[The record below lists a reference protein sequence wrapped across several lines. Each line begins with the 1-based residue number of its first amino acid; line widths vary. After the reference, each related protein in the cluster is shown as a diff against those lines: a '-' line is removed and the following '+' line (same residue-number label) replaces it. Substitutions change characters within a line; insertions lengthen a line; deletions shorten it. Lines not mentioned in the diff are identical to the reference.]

1 LIRAILFDLDDTL
14 LQSDMNVFMPH
25 YLQALTVKLA
35 PLVPPQR
42 LIEQLMRSTRL
53 MMANTDPKRTN
64 QQVFE
69 ADFYPKIGHSREEM
83 LPLLEEFYNHDFAR
97 LRDLTQPKPEARPLV
112 QVAFAHGYD
121 VAIATQPVFPLT
133 AVRQRLEWAGVADF
147 PYRLV
152 TSYENMHACKP
163 QPAFFREVL
172 AVLGRSPSECLLAG
186 DNPYDDIAPAAQ
198 LGLHT
203 FWVTDAA
210 PDPADPTVL
219 ARWRGSLGDLHRLIV
234 SGELL
239 DRGTQINAG

>member
-1 LIRAILFDLDDTL
+1 LIRAILFDLDGTL

-25 YLQALTVKLA
+25 YLQALTTRLA
-35 PLVPPQR
+35 HLIPPTQ
-42 LIEQLMRSTRL
+42 LSVQLMRSTRL
-53 MMANTDPKRTN
+53 MMANTDPTRTN
-64 QQVFE
+64 QQVFD

-83 LPLLEEFYNHDFAR
+83 LPILEEFYTHDFAH

-112 QVAFAHGYD
+112 QAAFARGYD
-121 VAIATQPVFPLT
+121 VAIATQPVFPLV

-163 QPAFFREVL
+163 QPAFFQEVL
-172 AVLGRSPSECLLAG
+172 AVLGRSPGECLFAG
-186 DNPYDDIAPAAQ
+186 DSPWDDIAPAAQ

-210 PDPADPTVL
+210 PDPVDPTIP
-219 ARWRGSLGDLHRLIV
+219 ARWRGGLGDLHRLIV
-234 SGELL
+234 SGEL
-239 DRGTQINAG
+239 DKPM

>member
-1 LIRAILFDLDDTL
+1 LIHAILFDLDGTL

-25 YLQALTVKLA
+25 YLQALTTRLAHLIPPSKLSA
-35 PLVPPQR
+35 
-42 LIEQLMRSTRL
+42 QLMRSTRL
-53 MMANTDPKRTN
+53 MMANSDPTRTN
-64 QQVFE
+64 QQVFD
-69 ADFYPKIGHSREEM
+69 ADFYPKIGHVREEM
-83 LPLLEEFYNHDFAR
+83 LPILEEFYTHDFAR
-97 LRDLTQPKPEARPLV
+97 LRDLTQPKPEARAVV
-112 QVAFAHGYD
+112 QAAFARGYD

-163 QPAFFREVL
+163 QPAFFQEVL
-172 AVLGRSPSECLLAG
+172 AVLGRSPGECLFAG
-186 DNPYDDIAPAAQ
+186 DSPSDDIAPAAQ

-210 PDPADPTVL
+210 PDPIDPNIP
-219 ARWRGSLGDLHRLIV
+219 ARWRGSLGDLHRLLV

-239 DRGTQINAG
+239 TEGRR

>member
-1 LIRAILFDLDDTL
+1 MIRVILFDLDGTL

-25 YLQALTVKLA
+25 YLQALTARLA
-35 PLVPPQR
+35 HLIPPSQ
-42 LIEQLMRSTRL
+42 LSAQLMRSTRL
-53 MMANTDPKRTN
+53 MMANTDPTRTN
-64 QQVFE
+64 QQVFD
-69 ADFYPKIGHSREEM
+69 ADFYLKIGHSREEM
-83 LPLLEEFYNHDFAR
+83 LPLLEDFYTHDFAR
-97 LRDLTQPKPEARPLV
+97 LRDLTQPKPEARAVV
-112 QVAFAHGYD
+112 QAALTRGYD

-163 QPAFFREVL
+163 QPAFFQEVL
-172 AVLGRSPSECLLAG
+172 AVLGRSPGECLFAG
-186 DNPYDDIAPAAQ
+186 DSTSDDIAPAAQ

-210 PDPADPTVL
+210 PDPTDSTVH

-234 SGELL
+234 SGEL
-239 DRGTQINAG
+239 DADG

>member
-25 YLQALTVKLA
+25 YLQALTARLA
-35 PLVPPQR
+35 HLIPPSQFSA
-42 LIEQLMRSTRL
+42 QLMRSTRL
-53 MMANTDPKRTN
+53 MMANTDPTSTN
-64 QQVFE
+64 QQVFD

-83 LPLLEEFYNHDFAR
+83 MPILEEFYTHDFAL
-97 LRDLTQPKPEARPLV
+97 LRELTQTKPKARAVV
-112 QVAFAHGYD
+112 QAAFAHGYD

-163 QPAFFREVL
+163 QLAFFREILV
-172 AVLGRSPSECLLAG
+172 VLGRSPSECLLAG

-239 DRGTQINAG
+239 TEGRR